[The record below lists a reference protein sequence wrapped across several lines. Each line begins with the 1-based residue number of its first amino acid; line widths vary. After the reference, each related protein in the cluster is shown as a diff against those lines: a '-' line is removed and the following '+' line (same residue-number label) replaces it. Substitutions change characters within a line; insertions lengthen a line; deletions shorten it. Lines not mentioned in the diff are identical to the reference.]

1 MRIWEWLLM
10 CIFTYVG
17 IRYLVDM
24 VKFALGYEINGKKRK
39 PVVDL
44 EKWKKRE
51 KAVQP
56 VEQPVVYEW
65 EELFRVS

>member
-39 PVVDL
+39 PVVDP

>member
-24 VKFALGYEINGKKRK
+24 VKFALGYEINGKKRE
-39 PVVDL
+39 PVVNL

-51 KAVQP
+51 AVVRP
-56 VEQPVVYEW
+56 VEEPVVYDW
-65 EELFRVS
+65 EELFRAG